1 MNGRRFSRAALIVFG
16 ASLASSGIAA
26 AAGPPIVFVAYV
38 MDAKNATI
46 GTARFIPI
54 AKGGTQI
61 IVSIDGLPPG
71 MHGMHIH
78 EFGSCNPLRD
88 TQGNVTVFGAAGGH
102 FDPMNTMHHLG
113 PMGGGHAGDL
123 PMLKID
129 DGGHG
134 ALAYYAPNIA
144 TSGAN
149 SIVGRSIV
157 IHANADNYT
166 DTPPAGGSDG
176 RIACGEIGAEHA
188 PT

>member
-1 MNGRRFSRAALIVFG
+1 MDGRRYSRAALVVFAAG
-16 ASLASSGIAA
+16 LASMGIAA
-26 AAGPPIVFVAYV
+26 AAGPPHVFVAYV
-38 MDAKNATI
+38 MDAKNVTI

-54 AKGGTQI
+54 AVGGTQL
-61 IVSIDGLPPG
+61 IVSVDGLPPG
-71 MHGMHIH
+71 LHGIHIH

-88 TQGNVTVFGAAGGH
+88 TTGAVTVFGAAGAH
-102 FDPMNTMHHLG
+102 FDPANTMHHKG
-113 PMGGGHAGDL
+113 PGGGGHAGDL
-123 PMLKID
+123 PMLKVD

-134 ALAYYAPNIA
+134 ALAYYAPNLA
-144 TSGAN
+144 TSGMN

-157 IHANADNYT
+157 IHAMPDNYT